1 MTFGAWVGKY
11 RILREIGGSGLTQ
24 VYEAEDR
31 TIDRKV
37 VLKVLAI
44 PQPYPNPKSP
54 SLSSDSSRKR
64 IPPALFPIPT

>member
-1 MTFGAWVGKY
+1 MLYRRVRRKEHAVTVGAWVGKY

-37 VLKVLAI
+37 ALKVLAI
-44 PQPYPNPKSP
+44 PPAVPESEKS
-54 SLSSDSSRKR
+54 LLIER
-64 IPPALFPIPT
+64 FQ